1 MNTVLLLLRWRFISP
16 LIGQCMEQAKPLWIV
31 FLLLSFSLAGCLSQ
45 TSEDSGIDLVLQ
57 YDAKNGTIVESYSNG
72 EHVDTTNVFL
82 DFDFSQ
88 TTADD
93 TLVSFG
99 IDTNDGRAPVTVAS
113 DSDSVVTV
121 EFSEHG
127 IYNLTIYA
135 LDENNKQ
142 ESQTLSVRIELRI
155 EWVETNTKAPQPLAF
170 DPTPSNGGQSPIMIE
185 VYSIVENPS
194 LIDEIG
200 GSGQSVQFTWNIADE
215 LDDVCQSRS
224 GQVNDGDEIV
234 WNTIHFNTYQPHEL
248 RISYD
253 DGQED
258 IRINQTVS
266 ILYESED

>member
-1 MNTVLLLLRWRFISP
+1 M
-16 LIGQCMEQAKPLWIV
+16 WIV

-72 EHVDTTNVFL
+72 EHVNTNNVLL

-88 TTADD
+88 TTAENK
-93 TLVSFG
+93 LVTYG
-99 IDTNDGRAPVTVAS
+99 IDTMDGREPVTVAA
-113 DSDSVVTV
+113 DTGSVVSV

-127 IYNLTIYA
+127 IYNLSVYA
-135 LDENNKQ
+135 IDENNKQ
-142 ESQTLSVRIELRI
+142 EIQTLSVRIELRI
-155 EWVETNTKAPQPLAF
+155 EWSESDTKAPQTLAF
-170 DPTPSNGGQSPIMIE
+170 DPTPSNGGSNPIMIE
-185 VYSIVENPS
+185 VYSVVSNPT
-194 LIDEIG
+194 LIGEVG

-215 LDDVCQSRS
+215 LDDICQSRS
-224 GQVNDGDEIV
+224 GQVNDGDEVV
-234 WNTIHFNTYQPHEL
+234 WNTIHFNTFQPHEL

-258 IRINQTVS
+258 IRVDQTVS